1 MPLKLDGS
9 DRKLMLVAGVLLVLL
24 VAGASILGKGQGSK
38 AELPTTFST
47 ASEGA
52 EAAYLLLEES
62 GFQTE
67 RWEKSLSDLPDP
79 SGKTLILA
87 SPMAAPTP
95 GERESLR
102 KFLLG
107 GGRMIAT
114 GMFAGVYLPRDSS
127 IPDFL
132 GTMTWRRVQAL
143 SPSAITR
150 AAPEI
155 TIAPEASWQ
164 ADSSAQPLYGD
175 QSNVRVVK
183 FRFGK
188 GEVIWW
194 ASATPLTNAGLREP
208 GNLEFFLASIGDR
221 PTEVLWD
228 EYIHGYRETLAG
240 SVWHS
245 PMMWIFLQL
254 GLLSVMVLATFSRRS
269 GPIFRPVSMA
279 RLSPLEFVHT
289 LGGLYERAG
298 AASVAVDICLP
309 AIPLL
314 AHSPA
319 WHGQQRFGRRLAA
332 GAVGDRWNVE
342 NERLINTLRACESAR
357 YHPDLGPAEGLQ
369 LVQDALQVCQRTRA
383 FSRTWQGEEM
393 IEAVPKLVEHI
404 RAEMSKAVVGQEDL
418 KTQCILALLCRGHA
432 LLEGVPGVAKT
443 LTVKALSPT
452 AALGISARA
461 GHLRPDA
468 VRYRGHQRSRI
479 WRTARFSFTRARS
492 SPICCWWMR

>member
-1 MPLKLDGS
+1 MPVKLDGN
-9 DRKLMLVAGVLLVLL
+9 DRKIMLAAGVLVVLL
-24 VAGASILGKGQGSK
+24 VAGASILAKRQGSK

-62 GFQTE
+62 GFKTE
-67 RWEKSLSDLPDP
+67 RWERSLSDLPDP

-95 GERESLR
+95 AEGESLR
-102 KFLLG
+102 RFLLG

-127 IPDFL
+127 IPDLL
-132 GTMTWRRVQAL
+132 GGMTWKRMRAL

-175 QSNVRVVK
+175 ESSVRVVK

-208 GNLEFFLASIGDR
+208 GNLEFFLASIGAP

-254 GLLSVMVLATFSRRS
+254 GLLSVMILATFSRRS
-269 GPIFRPVSMA
+269 GPIFRPVTMA

-298 AASVAVDICLP
+298 AASVAVDI
-309 AIPLL
+309 
-314 AHSPA
+314 SY
-319 WHGQQRFGRRLAA
+319 QRFRYWLTRRLGMASNA
-332 GAVGDRWNVE
+332 SVDELRQAVGDRWNVQ

-369 LVQDALQVCQRTRA
+369 LVQDLYKFAD
-383 FSRTWQGEEM
+383 E
-393 IEAVPKLVEHI
+393 
-404 RAEMSKAVVGQEDL
+404 
-418 KTQCILALLCRGHA
+418 
-432 LLEGVPGVAKT
+432 LELFPVPGKE
-443 LTVKALSPT
+443 KK
-452 AALGISARA
+452 
-461 GHLRPDA
+461 
-468 VRYRGHQRSRI
+468 
-479 WRTARFSFTRARS
+479 
-492 SPICCWWMR
+492 

>member
-1 MPLKLDGS
+1 MPLKLDGN
-9 DRKLMLVAGVLLVLL
+9 DRKIMLVAGVLVVLL
-24 VAGASILGKGQGSK
+24 VAGAAILAKRQGSK

-62 GFQTE
+62 GLQTE
-67 RWEKSLSDLPDP
+67 RWERSLSDLPDP

-95 GERESLR
+95 GERESLKR
-102 KFLLG
+102 FLLG

-132 GTMTWRRVQAL
+132 GTMSWKRMRAL

-175 QSNVRVVK
+175 ESNVRVVK
-183 FRFGK
+183 FRFGE

-228 EYIHGYRETLAG
+228 EYIHGYRETRAG

-298 AASVAVDICLP
+298 AASVAVDI
-309 AIPLL
+309 
-314 AHSPA
+314 SY
-319 WHGQQRFGRRLAA
+319 QRFRYWLTRRLGMASNA
-332 GAVGDRWNVE
+332 SVDDLRQAVGDRWNGQ

-369 LVQDALQVCQRTRA
+369 LVQDLYKFAD
-383 FSRTWQGEEM
+383 E
-393 IEAVPKLVEHI
+393 
-404 RAEMSKAVVGQEDL
+404 
-418 KTQCILALLCRGHA
+418 
-432 LLEGVPGVAKT
+432 LELFRVPGKE
-443 LTVKALSPT
+443 KK
-452 AALGISARA
+452 
-461 GHLRPDA
+461 
-468 VRYRGHQRSRI
+468 
-479 WRTARFSFTRARS
+479 
-492 SPICCWWMR
+492 

>member
-9 DRKLMLVAGVLLVLL
+9 DRKIMLVAGVLVVLL
-24 VAGASILGKGQGSK
+24 VAGASILAKRQGSK

-67 RWEKSLSDLPDP
+67 RWERPLSDLPDP

-95 GERESLR
+95 GERESLG

-132 GTMTWRRVQAL
+132 GTMTWKRMRAL

-175 QSNVRVVK
+175 ESNVRVVK

-269 GPIFRPVSMA
+269 GPIFRPVTTA

-298 AASVAVDICLP
+298 AASVAVDI
-309 AIPLL
+309 
-314 AHSPA
+314 SY
-319 WHGQQRFGRRLAA
+319 QRFRYWLTRRLGMASNA
-332 GAVGDRWNVE
+332 SVDDLQQAVEDRWNVE

-369 LVQDALQVCQRTRA
+369 LVQDLYRFAD
-383 FSRTWQGEEM
+383 E
-393 IEAVPKLVEHI
+393 
-404 RAEMSKAVVGQEDL
+404 
-418 KTQCILALLCRGHA
+418 
-432 LLEGVPGVAKT
+432 LELFRVPGKE
-443 LTVKALSPT
+443 KK
-452 AALGISARA
+452 
-461 GHLRPDA
+461 
-468 VRYRGHQRSRI
+468 
-479 WRTARFSFTRARS
+479 
-492 SPICCWWMR
+492 